1 MRDRLLLAIDQFEP
15 GQAAV
20 DFTIGLAAK
29 SGANV
34 TVFHVRQLSKS
45 LRVPP
50 IETLADAHLLVDHA
64 VLRMQVAGVATEGY
78 FCSSREDV
86 AKVIVDESSYRKC
99 DAIVLGSLRLRGLHR
114 MGGGGVRERVLK
126 HSPLPVIVT
135 PTALCSGSGALGLD
149 LVAP

>member
-29 SGANV
+29 SGASV
-34 TVFHVRQLSKS
+34 TVFHVRELSRS

-50 IETLADAHLLVDHA
+50 LETLGDAQLLVEHT
-64 VLRMQVAGVATEGY
+64 VLRMQVAGIATEGHL
-78 FCSSREDV
+78 CSARDEEV
-86 AKVIVDESSYRKC
+86 AKRIVQEASRRMC

-114 MGGGGVRERVLK
+114 VSGHGIRERVLQN
-126 HSPLPVIVT
+126 SPLPVIVT
-135 PTALCSGSGALGLD
+135 PTTLHSGMRA
-149 LVAP
+149 VV